1 MLSSQGN
8 SEKLDSSVQLKCW
21 ATQGNDEV
29 NGRNCREDWE
39 KFLSLLTIRCKIQN
53 VGFLQR
59 SSQEQVQWIA
69 CLSSETW
76 ETNWVRLDGVVS
88 FRKGMKRKKG
98 LS

>member
-8 SEKLDSSVQLKCW
+8 SEKLDSSVQLKCL
-21 ATQGNDEV
+21 ATQGYEEV

-39 KFLSLLTIRCKIQN
+39 KFLSLLTIRYKIQN
-53 VGFLQR
+53 VGFPQR
-59 SSQEQVQWIA
+59 GSQKQVQWIA

-76 ETNWVRLDGVVS
+76 KTNWVRLDEVVS
-88 FRKGMKRKKG
+88 FRKRMKRKKG